1 MYLHTALHDGSPEF
15 LFVVLMLLGSLVLHL
30 TVRGSGIARHPYSSP
45 HDGGELASDL
55 PPEAIGR
62 AQLEPLLTPHRAG
75 RSR

>member
-15 LFVVLMLLGSLVLHL
+15 LLAVFMLLGSLVLHL
-30 TVRGSGIARHPYSSP
+30 TVRGSGIAQHPYSNP

-62 AQLEPLLTPHRAG
+62 VELEPLIMPRRAG
-75 RSR
+75 RYR

>member
-1 MYLHTALHDGSPEF
+1 MYLQTALHNGSPEF
-15 LFVVLMLLGSLVLHL
+15 MLVVFMLLGSLALHL
-30 TVRGSGIARHPYSSP
+30 TVRGSGIAQHPYSNP

-62 AQLEPLLTPHRAG
+62 AQLEPLLMPRSAR